1 MLFTSVFFLCSARRR
16 DCVEAWISSKPLS
29 ALQTLHRSVFCSR
42 CPACGNRGWP
52 VVFAVSL
59 ARWQHS
65 GSFGILM
72 LINSRTAYLISSL
85 TARSLFL
92 LWPPFRKSSES
103 KEMGAISI
111 STPLTLRYSSIM
123 ARTFLLA
130 SLLENLGFLV
140 IFATDSRMKAKVA
153 RAQNNPNELRG
164 LLVKDFNI
172 KDTLS
177 TAWLT
182 YEDIDNAE
190 TFDLARFKNKF
201 AIGGAD
207 LSKTLDL
214 TCATLLMIDKDT
226 GKRCVTQM
234 PQCSTL

>member
-1 MLFTSVFFLCSARRR
+1 M
-16 DCVEAWISSKPLS
+16 
-29 ALQTLHRSVFCSR
+29 
-42 CPACGNRGWP
+42 
-52 VVFAVSL
+52 
-59 ARWQHS
+59 
-65 GSFGILM
+65 
-72 LINSRTAYLISSL
+72 SL
-85 TARSLFL
+85 TAARNGRS
-92 LWPPFRKSSES
+92 RRH
-103 KEMGAISI
+103 GRRQ
-111 STPLTLRYSSIM
+111 TP
-123 ARTFLLA
+123 A
-130 SLLENLGFLV
+130 LGTIKKIDDLQ
-140 IFATDSRMKAKVA
+140 TKVA

-177 TAWLT
+177 TAWLS

-190 TFDLARFKNKF
+190 TFDLARCKNKF

-234 PQCSTL
+234 YWIPEETLERRVAEEKRYPMTSGGIVDYCALAPETRSITRT

>member
-1 MLFTSVFFLCSARRR
+1 M
-16 DCVEAWISSKPLS
+16 
-29 ALQTLHRSVFCSR
+29 
-42 CPACGNRGWP
+42 
-52 VVFAVSL
+52 
-59 ARWQHS
+59 
-65 GSFGILM
+65 
-72 LINSRTAYLISSL
+72 
-85 TARSLFL
+85 
-92 LWPPFRKSSES
+92 
-103 KEMGAISI
+103 
-111 STPLTLRYSSIM
+111 
-123 ARTFLLA
+123 
-130 SLLENLGFLV
+130 
-140 IFATDSRMKAKVA
+140 
-153 RAQNNPNELRG
+153 RG

-234 PQCSTL
+234 YWIPEETLERRVAEEKIPYDKWRDRGLLRTCAGNTIN